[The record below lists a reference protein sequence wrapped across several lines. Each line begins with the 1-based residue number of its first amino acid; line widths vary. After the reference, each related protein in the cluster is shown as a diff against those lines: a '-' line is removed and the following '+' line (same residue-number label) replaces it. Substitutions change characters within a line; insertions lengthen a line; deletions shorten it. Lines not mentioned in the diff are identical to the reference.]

1 MAKNPR
7 EIAMNILVDINE
19 NKAYSN
25 IILNKYLERDID
37 PRDENFI
44 REIVYG
50 VLENKLY
57 IDYIISKASKVKIKK
72 IHYNILEILRIGIYQ
87 IMFMDKVPE
96 SAAVNESVKLAKNM
110 DIEVQLDM

>member
-37 PRDENFI
+37 LGMKFHKGNSI
-44 REIVYG
+44 W
-50 VLENKLY
+50 
-57 IDYIISKASKVKIKK
+57 S
-72 IHYNILEILRIGIYQ
+72 IG
-87 IMFMDKVPE
+87 K
-96 SAAVNESVKLAKNM
+96 
-110 DIEVQLDM
+110 